1 MFKPF
6 FLPFDA
12 LFSNALRLSQHT
24 NLESY
29 RKMFAVSFSFLF
41 QTEAITAG
49 SQAFSTFKITRL
61 KPLTKPAR
69 QHLIPLK
76 MWGMVTWQHKTILDD
91 IFTGLEP
98 CLLSCDSTERSIQR
112 KPCLTDNATKR
123 LGWLETTL
131 AYFSILY
138 ISEIRDFL
146 LGRFTFLRTGYHIYL
161 VIKGIIGRN
170 RNVRRMK
177 MKI

>member
-29 RKMFAVSFSFLF
+29 GKMFAVSFSFLF

-69 QHLIPLK
+69 QRLIPLK
-76 MWGMVTWQHKTILDD
+76 MWGMVT
-91 IFTGLEP
+91 
-98 CLLSCDSTERSIQR
+98 
-112 KPCLTDNATKR
+112 
-123 LGWLETTL
+123 
-131 AYFSILY
+131 
-138 ISEIRDFL
+138 
-146 LGRFTFLRTGYHIYL
+146 
-161 VIKGIIGRN
+161 
-170 RNVRRMK
+170 
-177 MKI
+177 